1 MEVNSLDINK
11 TRLYYEHLSEYNLC
25 NCAYCINY
33 IREIKKAYPKL
44 PKYLASLGV
53 DIEKPLETIFLEPD
67 KNGNIEYPIAQYVVC
82 RNSNDFADKVIDEVT
97 IDISEFHPTPTLDEE
112 YFVIDVYPIKLKW
125 IL

>member
-11 TRLYYEHLSEYNLC
+11 TRLY
-25 NCAYCINY
+25 
-33 IREIKKAYPKL
+33 
-44 PKYLASLGV
+44 
-53 DIEKPLETIFLEPD
+53 
-67 KNGNIEYPIAQYVVC
+67 PIAQYVVC
-82 RNSNDFADKVIDEVT
+82 GNSNDFADKVIDEVT